1 MRVLKKD
8 ENQMIDIIKERIQ
21 EEFVK
26 MYGFA
31 PSKKDIRPMEYGA
44 EIYCETWIITD
55 MAFCVGSK
63 GWCYTKQGN
72 VERNDA
78 YDI

>member
-1 MRVLKKD
+1 MKVFKKD
-8 ENQMIDIIKERIQ
+8 EKQMIDIIKERIQ
-21 EEFVK
+21 EEFIK
-26 MYGFA
+26 MFGFA

-44 EIYCETWIITD
+44 EIYCETWIITE
-55 MAFCVGSK
+55 MAFCIGSK

-72 VERNDA
+72 VERADV